1 MFCSVLFFYFIILN
15 FILFNVLFYPL
26 LYFFFLFYSVIL
38 FLFCSVSPFFVLFS
52 SVLLFTLLHCSVLLI
67 FFPLLFFSFLIISL
81 FFFFHSVVSFLF
93 VLSEFFYRIS
103 LQLKFDVLLLQG
115 LAELQESHYF
125 NSNIFIIFFNAKS
138 VWGWGAELGSLS
150 AKEPS
155 SGLRIPEQNAS
166 VMVHRMCLCVSA
178 VM

>member
-1 MFCSVLFFYFIILN
+1 MFCSVLFFYFII
-15 FILFNVLFYPL
+15 FSVLFYT
-26 LYFFFLFYSVIL
+26 S
-38 FLFCSVSPFFVLFS
+38 SPFFVLFS

-67 FFPLLFFSFLIISL
+67 FFSAVLFLSNNLYI
-81 FFFFHSVVSFLF
+81 FFFHSVFSFLF
-93 VLSEFFYRIS
+93 VLSEFFYWIS

-125 NSNIFIIFFNAKS
+125 NANIFIIFFNAKS